1 MLRRVTTSSAR
12 RLILTYVALA
22 ALGDLVVLLPGGPS
36 FESGK
41 SVVGWVVFEA
51 LLVWLLWHR
60 SRLAWALLIV
70 VALLTVPFILL
81 STADT
86 ASLLVTLVA
95 LGQAVVLVAPSM
107 LTFIWSRRR
116 SAPAASL

>member
-1 MLRRVTTSSAR
+1 MLRRVTVSSAR

-36 FESGK
+36 FESGWGF
-41 SVVGWVVFEA
+41 VGWVAFEA

-60 SRLAWALLIV
+60 SRLAWVLLIV
-70 VALLTVPFILL
+70 FALLTVPFILL
-81 STADT
+81 ITPDI
-86 ASLLVTLVA
+86 ASILVTLVS
-95 LGQAVVLVAPSM
+95 LGQVVVLVVPSM
-107 LTFIWSRRR
+107 WTFIWSRRR